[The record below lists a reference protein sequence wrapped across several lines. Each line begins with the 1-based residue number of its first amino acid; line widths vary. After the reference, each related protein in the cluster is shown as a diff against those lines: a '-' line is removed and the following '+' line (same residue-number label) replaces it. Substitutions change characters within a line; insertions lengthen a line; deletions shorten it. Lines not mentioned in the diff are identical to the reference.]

1 MISTKVLAILVGLV
15 FAKLA
20 CGAATSSSVKQNPEY
35 SQHLLASNQH
45 TRLLR
50 YEQLQQRHKIF
61 SHGGQQPRPAVDD
74 PNNVSFYK
82 NNFLKHIF
90 GCNFCVESGKL
101 FDF

>member
-50 YEQLQQRHKIF
+50 YEQLQQ
-61 SHGGQQPRPAVDD
+61 QPRPAVDD